1 MNQTKNWDDYSSL
14 PIIVLF
20 ALFGKIFR
28 DFKALGGLNY
38 PLLAKIIYMIFIVAC
53 LIFVFHSGEV
63 KYIIKQTKIE
73 DYFKKKFK

>member
-1 MNQTKNWDDYSSL
+1 MNQTKNSEDYSSL

-20 ALFGKIFR
+20 ALFGKIFC

-38 PLLAKIIYMIFIVAC
+38 PLLTKIIYMIFIVAC
-53 LIFVFHSGEV
+53 LIFAFHSGEV

-73 DYFKKKFK
+73 DYFKKFK